1 LSQARHPHSE
11 ASLTGGHGLQRGSS
25 FSHWP
30 LGLLNAPGRG
40 VTISAIA
47 GMTVLQSNRS
57 PRQYEPV
64 SSRRYATRRGKG
76 ILRLETAGGCD
87 RHRPKISVSL
97 GLILRSEC
105 ASAGY
110 VGDIQRDWKS
120 CNIKYL
126 HGGAE
131 GIRTDGH
138 RGFPA
143 ANRGISPVNLKG
155 DERQTRLGKA
165 TQP

>member
-1 LSQARHPHSE
+1 
-11 ASLTGGHGLQRGSS
+11 
-25 FSHWP
+25 
-30 LGLLNAPGRG
+30 
-40 VTISAIA
+40 
-47 GMTVLQSNRS
+47 MTVLQSNRS

-138 RGFPA
+138 RTMPLVRSETVAEYGTLTANPAFPLSVRA
-143 ANRGISPVNLKG
+143 EADPRGQSRAVGEHGQEIGQLRALRP
-155 DERQTRLGKA
+155 
-165 TQP
+165 